1 MTRPLRAD
9 ARRNR
14 AKVLQTAYEVFAAE
28 GLGVP
33 IDEIARRAGVGA
45 GTIYRH
51 FPTKEALYQAIVV
64 DRVEYLVSQARE
76 LAATADPA
84 EAFFGF
90 FDLMTSAGATDKGLV
105 DALAG
110 EGFDIEAV
118 MPEHEQAFKDAM
130 GELLVRAQAAGAVR
144 ADVTVADVK
153 TLMVGCQAMQ
163 RYGGDAAPE
172 RVLEVVREGL
182 RPARQERPRR
192 PGEPLPDL

>member
-1 MTRPLRAD
+1 MTSETGRPLRAD

-45 GTIYRH
+45 GTVYRH

-64 DRVEYLVSQARE
+64 DRVEHLVGQARE
-76 LAATADPA
+76 LAETTDPG
-84 EAFFGF
+84 EGFFSF
-90 FDLMTSAGATDKGLV
+90 FDLMTTAGATDKGLV

-118 MPEHEQAFKDAM
+118 MPDHEQAFKDALRD
-130 GELLVRAQAAGAVR
+130 LLVRAQAAGAVR
-144 ADVTVADVK
+144 PDVTVADVK

-163 RYGGDAAPE
+163 RYGGDA

-182 RPARQERPRR
+182 RPGR
-192 PGEPLPDL
+192 